1 MRPKMIALNAWM
13 PCAFPSSFLFT
24 FPFHCKRMFVSTST
38 YILTFLTKALN
49 WTCFLSSKFTF
60 VEVSIF
66 LVFYFQIWDL
76 WESNNYLKLD
86 RSPLS
91 SSISFHCAYICSP
104 VAITSLNLLINFKFC
119 LFYSHSHYTSLLL
132 LIWTLLTQMVSLH
145 FYQILKVSLKSST
158 SWKSH
163 LNQ

>member
-1 MRPKMIALNAWM
+1 MISLACDLRWLPWM
-13 PCAFPSSFLFT
+13 LGCHVLSHHHFYSP
-24 FPFHCKRMFVSTST
+24 
-38 YILTFLTKALN
+38 
-49 WTCFLSSKFTF
+49 FLSIARGCLFRHQLTSSHFTF

>member
-1 MRPKMIALNAWM
+1 MCFPIIIFIHLSFPLQEDVCFDINLHPHIFDKSPQLN
-13 PCAFPSSFLFT
+13 LF
-24 FPFHCKRMFVSTST
+24 FIF
-38 YILTFLTKALN
+38 
-49 WTCFLSSKFTF
+49 KFTF